1 MASFKEINIRNKKAR
16 FEYELIDKYDAGIQL
31 TGAEVKSVR
40 ASKAS
45 IAEAYCFLRNSEV
58 WIKSMHVSPY
68 EPASYNNPISPI
80 RDRKLLLNRNEIE
93 KLEKSMKNK
102 GLTIVPV
109 KVFLSESGYI
119 KIRIALARGKKH
131 HDKRQD
137 LKEKQDK
144 RAMDRALK
152 M

>member
-1 MASFKEINIRNKKAR
+1 MASFKEINIRNKKAK

-45 IAEAYCFLRNSEV
+45 IAEAYCFLKKSEV
-58 WIKSMHVSPY
+58 WVKSMHISPY
-68 EPASYNNPISPI
+68 EPASYNNPISTT

-102 GLTIVPV
+102 GLTIVPL
-109 KVFLSESGYI
+109 KVFLSESGYV
-119 KIRIALARGKKH
+119 KLKIALARGKKY

-152 M
+152 V